1 MSSRAREAGRSTAH
15 HAPTPHFDSDSAS
28 GPVTEAIP
36 LPPLVALFAVGYLPA
51 YLLPTIVGRLGGEFG
66 LTPTQAGG
74 VGSALLLAAGGTGLT
89 LAGRVRRLGP
99 VRLARAGLVLLVA
112 GFTIAALVPR
122 GSLVV
127 LVVGCLVGGI
137 GAGTASAVAGTSV
150 AAAADP
156 HRATVLGLLATSTIA
171 AGLYLLLPWL
181 GAAHPIPYLAV
192 ALLGLLAL
200 PLTTFSPRPS
210 GTVAATVPS
219 GTVPSE
225 AVPSGADLPEAV
237 AATTVPPEAV
247 PPGTGTPAAA
257 PQAAS
262 AQPARHRLPHRTAGL
277 IMAST
282 MVLWAVAQNALWGVS
297 GQIGRRLGL
306 SERDLGLVFALALG
320 SALLGV
326 LASGALGTRFGRAL
340 PIGLGTAAIAA
351 CVALSAGARSVAGFA
366 GGEVLWNALYPLVLS
381 YLIGLAAALDPA
393 GRWTVLVGAATT
405 LGGAAGPLTGA
416 TLFVQLGCP
425 LLAAVLGGT
434 LLLTAVPLVLLARSF
449 GAPSAARC
457 PAQGEALA
465 LVTSI
470 PAQRAADPAVGP
482 AVDPAAGTAA
492 DSAAGPGDEQS
503 AGPAAPNAA

>member
-15 HAPTPHFDSDSAS
+15 HAPTPAP
-28 GPVTEAIP
+28 GPIPEPGPATEAIP
-36 LPPLVALFAVGYLPA
+36 LPPLVALFAVGCLPA

-89 LAGRVRRLGP
+89 LAGRVRGLGAAR
-99 VRLARAGLVLLVA
+99 VARAGLALVTA
-112 GFTIAALVPR
+112 GFTIAALVPT
-122 GSLVV
+122 GSLAV

-171 AGLYLLLPWL
+171 AGLYLVLPRL

-200 PLTTFSPRPS
+200 PLTTIPLRPS
-210 GTVAATVPS
+210 VAAPPAAVP
-219 GTVPSE
+219 PPADAPA
-225 AVPSGADLPEAV
+225 AVPSA
-237 AATTVPPEAV
+237 AV
-247 PPGTGTPAAA
+247 PPAAA
-257 PQAAS
+257 PTADAPNAA
-262 AQPARHRLPHRTAGL
+262 APAPPARHPLPHRAAGL
-277 IMAST
+277 VMAST

-320 SALLGV
+320 AALLGV

-351 CVALSAGARSVAGFA
+351 CVALSAGAGSVAGFA

-381 YLIGLAAALDPA
+381 YLIGLATELDPA

-416 TLFVQLGCP
+416 TLFVQLGPP
-425 LLAAVLGGT
+425 LLAAALGGT
-434 LLLTAVPLVLLARSF
+434 LLLTTVPLVLLARTF
-449 GAPSAARC
+449 GTARAVQRT
-457 PAQGEALA
+457 AQDEALA
-465 LVTSI
+465 PVTPI
-470 PAQRAADPAVGP
+470 PAQRA
-482 AVDPAAGTAA
+482 VDSP
-492 DSAAGPGDEQS
+492 DE
-503 AGPAAPNAA
+503 PAAPNVA